1 MRKLKILSLFDGG
14 SATQC
19 ALKNLGFDED
29 DYTYYA
35 SEIDQYCIK
44 VTQKNFPKT
53 IQIGDVQKVNGHNF
67 PDLDLLIGGSPC
79 QGFSF
84 SGKQLNFNDPRSKLF
99 FEYARILKETK
110 PRYFLLEN
118 VNMKQEYQDVI
129 SEHVSDAFGQEIT
142 PVKINSA
149 LVTGQNRVRLYWTNL
164 PVNPLEDRNIFL
176 RDILEQGVVK
186 EEKGKKYMIFGGAIR
201 GRYNEDG
208 SISQRLEVRR
218 DGKSNALTT
227 VQKDNVVVSEVV
239 YEKPYYKRYDN
250 PKGVSIGYVG
260 NSPKQATRV
269 YSVEGKSQCL
279 LALGG
284 GQGAKTGLYEM
295 PDTGY
300 VRKLTPVETERLQGF
315 PNNYSDCVSNSR
327 RYQIMGNA
335 FTVPIIENFLDYFKS
350 EEMFDKM
357 EGEYR
362 AGFL

>member
-1 MRKLKILSLFDGG
+1 MSLKILSLFDGG

-44 VTQKNFPKT
+44 VTQKNFPNT
-53 IQIGDVQKVNGHNF
+53 IQIGDVQKVKGHDY

-79 QGFSF
+79 
-84 SGKQLNFNDPRSKLF
+84 N
-99 FEYARILKETK
+99 Y
-110 PRYFLLEN
+110 
-118 VNMKQEYQDVI
+118 
-129 SEHVSDAFGQEIT
+129 
-142 PVKINSA
+142 A

-164 PVNPLEDRNIFL
+164 PVKPLEDRNIFL

-239 YEKPYYKRYDN
+239 YEEPYYKRYDN
-250 PKGVSIGYVG
+250 PKGASIGYVG

-300 VRKLTPVETERLQGF
+300 VRKLTPVEAEKLQGF
-315 PNNYSDCVSNSR
+315 PKNYSDCVSNSR
-327 RYQIMGNA
+327 RLQIMGNA
-335 FTVPIIENFLDYFKS
+335 FTVPVIENFLDYFKS
-350 EEMFDKM
+350 EQMFDKM